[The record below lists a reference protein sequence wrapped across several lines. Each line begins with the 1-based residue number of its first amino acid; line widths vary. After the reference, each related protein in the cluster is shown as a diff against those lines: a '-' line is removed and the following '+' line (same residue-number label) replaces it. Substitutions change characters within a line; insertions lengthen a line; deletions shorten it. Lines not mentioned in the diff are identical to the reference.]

1 MDELHAIDHI
11 YIHNFAVFSVRLN
24 SQRYEIL
31 EAQDCTDPTASLD
44 LQWKVSLF
52 LHSTYHYW
60 SLKMQAIHIGSYPGQ
75 RAVYLIPVI
84 NIGPWEMCILSTLI
98 FEILQSS
105 TESCP
110 SLCMIIRYGGGPW
123 PPTKLIGAQYVIV
136 PRLGGFHTL
145 CEFPWG
151 SRSHHGRL
159 ESVVI
164 TCTHLCRKHSD
175 SHLWRQCFLL
185 GGERPSNGRWS

>member
-1 MDELHAIDHI
+1 MLTQLKDTGWPKHIPYGRGNIAEILPGWPTVRGILSWAVKMDELHAVGHI
-11 YIHNFAVFSVRLN
+11 YIHNFAVLSLMLN

-31 EAQDCTDPTASLD
+31 EAHDCTDPTAPLD

-52 LHSTYHYW
+52 LHSTFHYW

-75 RAVYLIPVI
+75 CDVYLMPVI

-110 SLCMIIRYGGGPW
+110 SLCTIIHYGGGPW
-123 PPTKLIGAQYVIV
+123 PPTKINQSPVCHFAKTWWISY
-136 PRLGGFHTL
+136 P
-145 CEFPWG
+145 
-151 SRSHHGRL
+151 
-159 ESVVI
+159 
-164 TCTHLCRKHSD
+164 
-175 SHLWRQCFLL
+175 LWVSLR
-185 GGERPSNGRWS
+185 

>member
-1 MDELHAIDHI
+1 MDELHAVDHI

-60 SLKMQAIHIGSYPGQ
+60 SLKMPAIHIGSYPGQ
-75 RAVYLIPVI
+75 CAVYLMPVI
-84 NIGPWEMCILSTLI
+84 NIGALEKCAFCQHW
-98 FEILQSS
+98 
-105 TESCP
+105 
-110 SLCMIIRYGGGPW
+110 SLRYCKARQNHVHRYVWLFIMVEGHDHQQ
-123 PPTKLIGAQYVIV
+123 KLIGAQYVIV
-136 PRLGGFHTL
+136 PRLGGYHTL

-151 SRSHHGRL
+151 IRSHHGRL
-159 ESVVI
+159 ESLVI
-164 TCTHLCRKHSD
+164 TCTHLWWKHSD
-175 SHLWRQCFLL
+175 SHLWRQGFLL
-185 GGERPSNGRWS
+185 GGERPSTGR

>member
-1 MDELHAIDHI
+1 M
-11 YIHNFAVFSVRLN
+11 RLN
-24 SQRYEIL
+24 SQSYEIL

-52 LHSTYHYW
+52 LHSAYHYW

-75 RAVYLIPVI
+75 RVVYLMPVI

-105 TESCP
+105 TKSCP
-110 SLCMIIRYGGGPW
+110 SLCMIIHYGGGPW
-123 PPTKLIGAQYVIV
+123 PPTKKIRVQYVIV

-145 CEFPWG
+145 CEFHWG

-159 ESVVI
+159 VSLVI
-164 TCTHLCRKHSD
+164 TCTHSCWKHSD
-175 SHLWRQCFLL
+175 SHLWRQGFLL
-185 GGERPSNGRWS
+185 GGERPSTGRWWS

>member
-1 MDELHAIDHI
+1 MDELHAVDHI
-11 YIHNFAVFSVRLN
+11 YIHNFAVFSVRLI

-31 EAQDCTDPTASLD
+31 EAQDCSDPTAPLD

-60 SLKMQAIHIGSYPGQ
+60 SLQMQATHIGSYPGQ
-75 RAVYLIPVI
+75 RAVYLMPVI
-84 NIGPWEMCILSTLI
+84 NISPWEMCILSTLI

-110 SLCMIIRYGGGPW
+110 SLCMIFHYGGGPW
-123 PPTKLIGAQYVIV
+123 PPTKINQSPVCHC
-136 PRLGGFHTL
+136 GFHTL

-159 ESVVI
+159 ESLVI
-164 TCTHLCRKHSD
+164 TCTHLCWKHSD
-175 SHLWRQCFLL
+175 SHLWRQSFLL
-185 GGERPSNGRWS
+185 GGERPSTGRRRS

>member
-1 MDELHAIDHI
+1 MLPGWPTVRRILSWAVKMDKLHVVDHI

-24 SQRYEIL
+24 SQKYEIL
-31 EAQDCTDPTASLD
+31 EAHDCIDPTASLD

-75 RAVYLIPVI
+75 RAVNLMPVI

-110 SLCMIIRYGGGPW
+110 SLCMVIRYGGGPW
-123 PPTKLIGAQYVIV
+123 PPTKNN
-136 PRLGGFHTL
+136 
-145 CEFPWG
+145 
-151 SRSHHGRL
+151 RSPVCHCAK
-159 ESVVI
+159 
-164 TCTHLCRKHSD
+164 T
-175 SHLWRQCFLL
+175 W
-185 GGERPSNGRWS
+185 